1 MDQIVWKI
9 KSFEELSGAEI
20 YEILKIRQQVFIVE
34 QTCYYL
40 DADGS
45 DEKAIHIWAEKKGQ
59 IVAYCRIFDEKIKY
73 PEASLGRVLTHPEF
87 RNVSLGKILV
97 KIALNTIETKFRT
110 TTVRISAQ
118 DYLLRFYEEFGFWST
133 GKSYLED
140 DIPHTEML
148 RTLK

>member
-1 MDQIVWKI
+1 MNQIVWKI
-9 KSFEELSGAEI
+9 KAFEELSVAEL
-20 YEILKIRQQVFIVE
+20 YEILQIRQQVFIVE

-59 IVAYCRIFDEKIKY
+59 IVAYCRIFDENIKY
-73 PEASLGRVLTHPEF
+73 PEASIGRVLTHPAF
-87 RNVSLGKILV
+87 RNVSLGKILLR
-97 KIALNTIETKFRT
+97 IALNTIETKFRT
-110 TTVRISAQ
+110 AAVRISAQ
-118 DYLLRFYEEFGFWST
+118 DYLLRFYEEFDFRKT

-148 RTLK
+148 RTAK